1 VRWVAQQLG
10 HQDPAFTLR
19 VYAHAV
25 REEESDLSFAEALGT
40 KADGDQASP
49 DVSMRLRL
57 READFE
63 TWAKYAT
70 SLAGRPGLEPC
81 AICAIPRGLRAK

>member
-1 VRWVAQQLG
+1 M
-10 HQDPAFTLR
+10 
-19 VYAHAV
+19 

-40 KADGDQASP
+40 KTNGDQASP
-49 DVSMRLRL
+49 DVSIRLRL

-70 SLAGRPGLEPC
+70 SLVGRPGLEPGTNGLK
-81 AICAIPRGLRAK
+81 ADHNRAIPSS